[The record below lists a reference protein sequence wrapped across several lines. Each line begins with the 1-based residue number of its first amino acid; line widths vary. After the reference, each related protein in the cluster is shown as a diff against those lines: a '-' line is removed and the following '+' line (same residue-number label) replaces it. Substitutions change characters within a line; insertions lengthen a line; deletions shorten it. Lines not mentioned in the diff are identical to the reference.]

1 MEHWNFIYTQLIRF
15 LFQLPLDL
23 STLTDAERKA
33 RIDSRKPKQ
42 KIKVQESFDDSF
54 NSKKYLKFIKKQ

>member
-1 MEHWNFIYTQLIRF
+1 MASTISLISR
-15 LFQLPLDL
+15 LLQLPLDL
-23 STLTDAERKA
+23 STLSEAERKA

-54 NSKKYLKFIKKQ
+54 NSKKYLKFVKKH